1 MLNYE
6 ALEKVSRNL
15 DAIEMED
22 GKRYVTVSQRVKGFR
37 QLLPSGS
44 IQTKILKL
52 SNGECIMQATIY
64 DEEGRTLS
72 TGIACEV
79 EGSSSINATSYIE
92 NCETSAVGRALAMLG
107 IGSETSISSY
117 DEVRDA
123 KEIRGEIKV
132 NSSIAPTKEQ
142 IKAQDDKEK
151 LEAVKEQVPE
161 NTLIN
166 PLQQPLQTEIKPSTP
181 IKGGFIDIPLTTTE
195 TIPEPVNE
203 PANMVP
209 DPVPTE
215 LVEQTE
221 LFESISLEDAL
232 ETPLTNER
240 YKGKTVREV
249 YEAKK
254 RNLLT
259 LGMYA
264 DENSADYL
272 AIKKVIA
279 SDSNLYDE
287 CKRHTSYAKL
297 IA

>member
-1 MLNYE
+1 MIEYKNIENISKNLN
-6 ALEKVSRNL
+6 
-15 DAIEMED
+15 AIEMED

-52 SNGECIMQATIY
+52 SNGECIMQATIF
-64 DEEGRTLS
+64 DEEGRILS

-123 KEIRGEIKV
+123 KETRGEITV

-221 LFESISLEDAL
+221 LFDSLSLEDAL

-249 YEAKK
+249 YETKK

>member
-1 MLNYE
+1 MIEYKNIENISKNLN
-6 ALEKVSRNL
+6 S
-15 DAIEMED
+15 IEMED

-52 SNGECIMQATIY
+52 SNGECIMQATIF
-64 DEEGRTLS
+64 DEEGRILS

-123 KEIRGEIKV
+123 KETRGEITV

-142 IKAQDDKEK
+142 IKAQEDKDK
-151 LEAVKEQVPE
+151 LESVKEQVPE
-161 NTLIN
+161 NTIIN
-166 PLQQPLQTEIKPSTP
+166 PLQQLQSEIKHSTP

-195 TIPEPVNE
+195 TIPEPVTE
-203 PANMVP
+203 PT
-209 DPVPTE
+209 DPVSEQAPVE

>member
-15 DAIEMED
+15 DAIEMAD

-37 QLLPSGS
+37 QVLPSGS

-123 KEIRGEIKV
+123 KETRGEITV

-221 LFESISLEDAL
+221 LFDSLSLEDAL

-249 YEAKK
+249 YETKK

>member
-123 KEIRGEIKV
+123 KETRGEITV

-142 IKAQDDKEK
+142 IKAQEDKDK
-151 LEAVKEQVPE
+151 LESVKEQVPK

-166 PLQQPLQTEIKPSTP
+166 PLQSEIKSSTP

-203 PANMVP
+203 PTDAVLE
-209 DPVPTE
+209 PVPTD

-221 LFESISLEDAL
+221 LFESLSLEDAL

-249 YEAKK
+249 YETKK

>member
-1 MLNYE
+1 MIEYKNIENISKNLN
-6 ALEKVSRNL
+6 S
-15 DAIEMED
+15 IEMED

-52 SNGECIMQATIY
+52 SNGECIMQATIF
-64 DEEGRTLS
+64 DEEGRILS

-123 KEIRGEIKV
+123 KETRGEITV

-142 IKAQDDKEK
+142 IKAQEDKEK

-203 PANMVP
+203 PTNMVP
-209 DPVPTE
+209 DPVPMD

-221 LFESISLEDAL
+221 IFESLSLEDAL

-249 YEAKK
+249 YETKK

>member
-1 MLNYE
+1 MTE
-6 ALEKVSRNL
+6 
-15 DAIEMED
+15 
-22 GKRYVTVSQRVKGFR
+22 
-37 QLLPSGS
+37 
-44 IQTKILKL
+44 
-52 SNGECIMQATIY
+52 
-64 DEEGRTLS
+64 
-72 TGIACEV
+72 
-79 EGSSSINATSYIE
+79 
-92 NCETSAVGRALAMLG
+92 
-107 IGSETSISSY
+107 
-117 DEVRDA
+117 
-123 KEIRGEIKV
+123 
-132 NSSIAPTKEQ
+132 PT
-142 IKAQDDKEK
+142 
-151 LEAVKEQVPE
+151 
-161 NTLIN
+161 
-166 PLQQPLQTEIKPSTP
+166 
-181 IKGGFIDIPLTTTE
+181 
-195 TIPEPVNE
+195 
-203 PANMVP
+203 
-209 DPVPTE
+209 DPVSEQAPVE